1 MSAMEHKSQ
10 KYEYK
15 LNSTE
20 KLDYYSS
27 VVTNISRTASLNINE
42 PEIYVHIEHNDQI
55 ESNNSTPISDYISY
69 NQRNNNS
76 LISYN
81 NYKTDNFSNLT
92 FLNELNEN
100 FPFEQN
106 TSLRNKLTVDNK
118 LLYKEPS
125 SLPNTRSGIS
135 SDFTNN
141 NSINENSKDSN
152 SLYILETIKLT
163 ENPEIAIETAEAFP
177 KIVIKQTFNDSTL
190 KTNTNEIESQMTNVF
205 TEQTEDSNVDLIIT
219 ETTKI
224 TTETTIEHLTEMI
237 RSMVNNFN
245 MKAMSPTSENCNVS
259 IEIVPHII
267 GDNVIVGLKPENIN
281 TSNLKICLYLS
292 NSTCNSTDSIP
303 EPCEDSSSNYT
314 RCSNFTNDKCQ
325 LHNNKD
331 SHYIIGWYGCKDNN
345 YTNCTFSPI
354 NSHHSGSD
362 NKVIIIILATLIP
375 LVICVAFFIAIFYTK
390 KKKTW

>member
-1 MSAMEHKSQ
+1 MEHKSQ

-42 PEIYVHIEHNDQI
+42 PEIDVHIEHNDQI

-224 TTETTIEHLTEMI
+224 TTETRIKHLTETI
-237 RSMVNNFN
+237 RSMVNNLN
-245 MKAMSPTSENCNVS
+245 MKAISPTSENCNFS
-259 IEIVPHII
+259 IEIVPHIK
-267 GDNVIVGLKPENIN
+267 GDNVIVDLRSENMNI
-281 TSNLKICLYLS
+281 SNLEMCLYLS
-292 NSTCNSTDSIP
+292 NSTCSNNSTDSVP
-303 EPCEDSSSNYT
+303 KPCEDSSSNYT
-314 RCSNFTNDKCQ
+314 RCSNFANDSCQ
-325 LHNNKD
+325 LQNNKD

-345 YTNCTFSPI
+345 YTNCIFSSI
-354 NSHHSGSD
+354 NSLHSGSD
-362 NKVIIIILATLIP
+362 NKVIIIILATVIP